1 MGFTNTNSKPKLK
14 PARMI
19 TKEKVQE
26 VKDKMADISS
36 TVVSSQTVSAHPAE
50 PSEQVDDADVIVPV
64 CQSGSESPEMP
75 ESAPVEVKFSD
86 RLLNDITVEDYCFLF
101 ETLFNACSD
110 NREEAKRKAREE
122 SRRKQE
128 ASGIDVITPENALVK
143 CTGFM
148 NDILTGYNLYKKHE
162 SAIDKQQ
169 TKSKEISDTQN
180 ETVKRLETVIGRIED
195 VQGVK
200 APKRPP
206 FPSWACLAFLFWH
219 WPMYGFAYL
228 WQSKYFRRFCF
239 LIAFFVMVLEF
250 CMIILLSYDNKDLH
264 HDRAKYVTVRNWSL
278 SEGDTATI
286 NKFDYVDFIY
296 SDAKYRKDDI
306 DALQETIRK
315 KYDIMM
321 EKKQKQQRQKRRK

>member
-1 MGFTNTNSKPKLK
+1 M
-14 PARMI
+14 
-19 TKEKVQE
+19 
-26 VKDKMADISS
+26 KDKMADISS
-36 TVVSSQTVSAHPAE
+36 TVVSSQTVSAHPADS
-50 PSEQVDDADVIVPV
+50 SEQVEDADVIVPV
-64 CQSGSESPEMP
+64 CQPGTESADMP
-75 ESAPVEVKFSD
+75 ESQPIEVEFSD
-86 RLLNDITVEDYCFLF
+86 RMLTEIDVHDFCFLF
-101 ETLFNACSD
+101 ETLFNALSD

-128 ASGIDVITPENALVK
+128 ESGIDVITPENALVK

-169 TKSKEISDTQN
+169 TKSKEIADTQN

-206 FPSWACLAFLFWH
+206 FPSWACLAYLFWH

-239 LIAFFVMVLEF
+239 LIAFFVMVMEF
-250 CMIILLSYDNKDLH
+250 CLIVVLALDNKSLH
-264 HDRAKYVTVRNWSL
+264 LYHAKYVTVRNWSYVMK
-278 SEGDTATI
+278 DTAAVNRF
-286 NKFDYVDFIY
+286 NKVDLLFEDVKFNREQIDELDEFIRT
-296 SDAKYRKDDI
+296 KH
-306 DALQETIRK
+306 
-315 KYDIMM
+315 
-321 EKKQKQQRQKRRK
+321 EKNQKRRK

>member
-1 MGFTNTNSKPKLK
+1 MPNNTTKPKLK

-50 PSEQVDDADVIVPV
+50 SSEQVEDADVIVPV
-64 CQSGSESPEMP
+64 SQPDSESVDVTENPPIDGEFTDKML
-75 ESAPVEVKFSD
+75 K
-86 RLLNDITVEDYCFLF
+86 DIDVHDFCFIL
-101 ETLFNACSD
+101 ETMYNYTAD
-110 NREEAKRKAREE
+110 HREEAKRKAREE
-122 SRRKQE
+122 SKRKQE
-128 ASGIDVITPENALVK
+128 ESGIDVITPENALVK

-169 TKSKEISDTQN
+169 TKSKEIADTQN

-206 FPSWACLAFLFWH
+206 FPSWACLAYLFWH
-219 WPMYGFAYL
+219 WPMYAFSYL
-228 WQSKYFRRFCF
+228 WLSKYFRRFCF
-239 LIAFFVMVLEF
+239 LIAFFVMVMEF
-250 CMIILLSYDNKDLH
+250 CLIVVLSLDNKALH
-264 HDRAKYVTVRNWSL
+264 LDHAKYVTVRNWSYVNEDASAMNRFDQVDL
-278 SEGDTATI
+278 LFDDV
-286 NKFDYVDFIY
+286 KFN
-296 SDAKYRKDDI
+296 RERI
-306 DALQETIRK
+306 DSLNNYIQSKHEQ
-315 KYDIMM
+315 ML
-321 EKKQKQQRQKRRK
+321 KKQRRK

>member
-1 MGFTNTNSKPKLK
+1 MPNNTTKPKLK

-50 PSEQVDDADVIVPV
+50 SSEQVEDADVIVPV
-64 CQSGSESPEMP
+64 SQPDSESVDVT
-75 ESAPVEVKFSD
+75 ESLPIEGEFTDKMLTEIDVHD
-86 RLLNDITVEDYCFLF
+86 LCFIL
-101 ETLFNACSD
+101 ETMYNYIVD
-110 NREEAKRKAREE
+110 HREEAKRKAREE
-122 SRRKQE
+122 NIRKRE
-128 ASGIDVITPENALVK
+128 ASGEVVWTTENAVIK
-143 CTGFM
+143 CSEYM
-148 NDILTGYNLYKKHE
+148 NAIRNDFNLYREQKNAVAKE
-162 SAIDKQQ
+162 QEQTLNTVTQQ
-169 TKSKEISDTQN
+169 A
-180 ETVKRLETVIGRIED
+180 ETAKRLETVIGRIED

-206 FPSWACLAFLFWH
+206 FPSWACLAYLFWH
-219 WPMYGFAYL
+219 WPMYGFAFL

-239 LIAFFVMVLEF
+239 LTAFFVMVLEF
-250 CMIILLSYDNKDLH
+250 CMIVLLSYDNKDLH

-278 SEGDTATI
+278 VEGDTATI
-286 NKFDYVDFIY
+286 NKFDYVDYIY
-296 SDAKYRKDDI
+296 SDVKYHKDDI

-321 EKKQKQQRQKRRK
+321 EKKQKQQNQKRRK

>member
-1 MGFTNTNSKPKLK
+1 M
-14 PARMI
+14 
-19 TKEKVQE
+19 
-26 VKDKMADISS
+26 KDKMADISS

-50 PSEQVDDADVIVPV
+50 SSEQVEDADVIVPIS
-64 CQSGSESPEMP
+64 QSDSESTEVP
-75 ESAPVEVKFSD
+75 ESAPVEAEFSD

-250 CMIILLSYDNKDLH
+250 CMIILYPS
-264 HDRAKYVTVRNWSL
+264 S
-278 SEGDTATI
+278 G
-286 NKFDYVDFIY
+286 
-296 SDAKYRKDDI
+296 
-306 DALQETIRK
+306 
-315 KYDIMM
+315 
-321 EKKQKQQRQKRRK
+321 

>member
-1 MGFTNTNSKPKLK
+1 MPNNITKPKLK
-14 PARMI
+14 PARTI
-19 TKEKVQE
+19 TKEKVQAA
-26 VKDKMADISS
+26 KDKMTDVSS
-36 TVVSSQTVSAHPAE
+36 SVVSTQNGAVPSADS
-50 PSEQVDDADVIVPV
+50 SEQVDESDVIVPV
-64 CQSGSESPEMP
+64 CQPGTESADMP
-75 ESAPVEVKFSD
+75 ESH
-86 RLLNDITVEDYCFLF
+86 
-101 ETLFNACSD
+101 

-128 ASGIDVITPENALVK
+128 ESGIDVITPENALVK

-169 TKSKEISDTQN
+169 TKSKEIADTQN

-206 FPSWACLAFLFWH
+206 FPSWACLAYLFWH

-239 LIAFFVMVLEF
+239 LIAFFVMVMEF
-250 CMIILLSYDNKDLH
+250 CLIVVLALDNKSLH
-264 HDRAKYVTVRNWSL
+264 LDHAKYVTVRNWSYVMK
-278 SEGDTATI
+278 DTAAVNRF
-286 NKFDYVDFIY
+286 NKVDLLFEDVKFNREQIDELDEFIRT
-296 SDAKYRKDDI
+296 KH
-306 DALQETIRK
+306 
-315 KYDIMM
+315 
-321 EKKQKQQRQKRRK
+321 EKNQKRRK

>member
-1 MGFTNTNSKPKLK
+1 MPNNTTKPKLK
-14 PARMI
+14 PARRI

-26 VKDKMADISS
+26 VKDKMDDISS
-36 TVVSSQTVSAHPAE
+36 SVVSSQTVSAHPAE
-50 PSEQVDDADVIVPV
+50 SSEQVEDADVIVPV
-64 CQSGSESPEMP
+64 SQPDSESDDVTENPPIDGEFTDKML
-75 ESAPVEVKFSD
+75 K
-86 RLLNDITVEDYCFLF
+86 DIDVHDFCFIL
-101 ETLFNACSD
+101 ETMYNYTAD
-110 NREEAKRKAREE
+110 HREEAKRKAREE
-122 SRRKQE
+122 NIRKRE
-128 ASGIDVITPENALVK
+128 ASGEVVWTTENAVIK
-143 CTGFM
+143 CSQYM
-148 NDILTGYNLYKKHE
+148 NTISNDFNLYREQKNAVAKE
-162 SAIDKQQ
+162 QEQTLKTVAQQ
-169 TKSKEISDTQN
+169 A
-180 ETVKRLETVIGRIED
+180 ETAKRLETVIGRIED

-206 FPSWACLAFLFWH
+206 FPSWACLAYLFWH

-278 SEGDTATI
+278 VEGDTATI

-296 SDAKYRKDDI
+296 SDVKYRKDDI

-321 EKKQKQQRQKRRK
+321 EKKQKQQNQKRRK

>member
-1 MGFTNTNSKPKLK
+1 MPNNTTKPKLK

-50 PSEQVDDADVIVPV
+50 SSEQVEDADVIVPV
-64 CQSGSESPEMP
+64 SQPDSESVDVTENPPIDGEFTDKML
-75 ESAPVEVKFSD
+75 K
-86 RLLNDITVEDYCFLF
+86 DIDVHDFCFIL
-101 ETLFNACSD
+101 ETMYNYTAD
-110 NREEAKRKAREE
+110 HREEAKRKAREE
-122 SRRKQE
+122 NIRKRE
-128 ASGIDVITPENALVK
+128 ASGEVVWTTENAVIK
-143 CTGFM
+143 CSQYM
-148 NDILTGYNLYKKHE
+148 NTISNDFNLYREQKNAVAKE
-162 SAIDKQQ
+162 QEQTLKTVTQQ
-169 TKSKEISDTQN
+169 A
-180 ETVKRLETVIGRIED
+180 ETAKRLETVIGRIED

-206 FPSWACLAFLFWH
+206 FPSWACLAYLFWH

-239 LIAFFVMVLEF
+239 LTAFFVMVLEF
-250 CMIILLSYDNKDLH
+250 CIIVLLSYDNKDLH
-264 HDRAKYVTVRNWSL
+264 RDRAKYITVRNWSL
-278 SEGDTATI
+278 VEGDTATI

-306 DALQETIRK
+306 DALHETIRK

-321 EKKQKQQRQKRRK
+321 EKKQKQQDQKRRK

>member
-1 MGFTNTNSKPKLK
+1 
-14 PARMI
+14 MI

-50 PSEQVDDADVIVPV
+50 SSEQVEDADVIVPV
-64 CQSGSESPEMP
+64 SQPDSESVDVTENPPIDGEFTDKML
-75 ESAPVEVKFSD
+75 K
-86 RLLNDITVEDYCFLF
+86 DIDVHDFCFIL
-101 ETLFNACSD
+101 ETMYNYTAD
-110 NREEAKRKAREE
+110 HREEAKRKAREE

-128 ASGIDVITPENALVK
+128 ESGIDVITPENALVK

-169 TKSKEISDTQN
+169 TKSKEIADTQN

-206 FPSWACLAFLFWH
+206 FPSWACLAYLFWH
-219 WPMYGFAYL
+219 WPMYGFAFL

-239 LIAFFVMVLEF
+239 LTAFFVMVMEF
-250 CMIILLSYDNKDLH
+250 CLIVVLSIDNKALH
-264 HDRAKYVTVRNWSL
+264 LDHAKYVTVRNWSYVNEDASAMNRFDQVDL
-278 SEGDTATI
+278 LFEDV
-286 NKFDYVDFIY
+286 KFN
-296 SDAKYRKDDI
+296 RERI
-306 DALQETIRK
+306 DSLNNYIQSKHEQ
-315 KYDIMM
+315 ML
-321 EKKQKQQRQKRRK
+321 KKQRRK

>member
-1 MGFTNTNSKPKLK
+1 MLTE
-14 PARMI
+14 I
-19 TKEKVQE
+19 
-26 VKDKMADISS
+26 
-36 TVVSSQTVSAHPAE
+36 
-50 PSEQVDDADVIVPV
+50 DVHD
-64 CQSGSESPEMP
+64 
-75 ESAPVEVKFSD
+75 F
-86 RLLNDITVEDYCFLF
+86 CFLF
-101 ETLFNACSD
+101 ETLFNALSD

-128 ASGIDVITPENALVK
+128 ESGIDVITPENALVK

-169 TKSKEISDTQN
+169 TKSKEIADTQN

-206 FPSWACLAFLFWH
+206 FPSWACLAYLFWH

-239 LIAFFVMVLEF
+239 LIAFFVMVMEF
-250 CMIILLSYDNKDLH
+250 CLIVVLALDNKSLH
-264 HDRAKYVTVRNWSL
+264 LDHAKYVTVRNWSYVMK
-278 SEGDTATI
+278 DTAAVNRF
-286 NKFDYVDFIY
+286 NKVDLLFEDVKFNREQIDELDEFIRT
-296 SDAKYRKDDI
+296 KH
-306 DALQETIRK
+306 
-315 KYDIMM
+315 
-321 EKKQKQQRQKRRK
+321 EKNQKRRK

>member
-1 MGFTNTNSKPKLK
+1 MPNNTTKPKLK

-50 PSEQVDDADVIVPV
+50 SSEQVEDADVIVPV
-64 CQSGSESPEMP
+64 SQPDSESVDVTENPPIDGEFTDKML
-75 ESAPVEVKFSD
+75 K
-86 RLLNDITVEDYCFLF
+86 DIDVHDFCFIL
-101 ETLFNACSD
+101 ETMYNYTAD
-110 NREEAKRKAREE
+110 HREEAKRKEREE

-128 ASGIDVITPENALVK
+128 EAGIDVITPENALVK

-148 NDILTGYNLYKKHE
+148 NDILSGYNLYKKHE

-169 TKSKEISDTQN
+169 TKSKEIADTQN

-206 FPSWACLAFLFWH
+206 FPSWACLAYLFWH
-219 WPMYGFAYL
+219 WPMYGFAFL

-239 LIAFFVMVLEF
+239 LTAFFVMVLEF
-250 CMIILLSYDNKDLH
+250 CMIVLLSYDNKDLH

-278 SEGDTATI
+278 VEGDTATI

-296 SDAKYRKDDI
+296 SDVKYRKDDI
-306 DALQETIRK
+306 DALHETIRK

-321 EKKQKQQRQKRRK
+321 EKKQKQQNLKRRK

>member
-1 MGFTNTNSKPKLK
+1 MPNNTTKPKLK

-50 PSEQVDDADVIVPV
+50 SSEQVEDADVIVPV
-64 CQSGSESPEMP
+64 SQPDSESDDVTDNPPIDGEFTDKML
-75 ESAPVEVKFSD
+75 K
-86 RLLNDITVEDYCFLF
+86 DIDVHDFCFIL
-101 ETLFNACSD
+101 ETMYNYTAD
-110 NREEAKRKAREE
+110 HREEAKRKAREE
-122 SRRKQE
+122 NIRKRE
-128 ASGIDVITPENALVK
+128 ASGEVVWTTENAVIK
-143 CTGFM
+143 CSQYM
-148 NDILTGYNLYKKHE
+148 NTISNDFNLYREQKNAVAKE
-162 SAIDKQQ
+162 QEQTLKTVTQQ
-169 TKSKEISDTQN
+169 A
-180 ETVKRLETVIGRIED
+180 ETAKRLETVIGRIED

-206 FPSWACLAFLFWH
+206 FPSWACLAYLFWH

-239 LIAFFVMVLEF
+239 LIAFLVMVLEF
-250 CMIILLSYDNKDLH
+250 CMIVLLSYDNKDLH

-278 SEGDTATI
+278 VEGDTATI

-296 SDAKYRKDDI
+296 SDVKYRKDDI

-321 EKKQKQQRQKRRK
+321 EKKQKQQNQKRRK

>member
-1 MGFTNTNSKPKLK
+1 MPNNTTKPKLK

-50 PSEQVDDADVIVPV
+50 SSEQVEDADVIVPV
-64 CQSGSESPEMP
+64 SQPDSESVDVTENPPIDGEFTDKML
-75 ESAPVEVKFSD
+75 K
-86 RLLNDITVEDYCFLF
+86 DIDVHDFCFIL
-101 ETLFNACSD
+101 ETMYNYTAD
-110 NREEAKRKAREE
+110 HREEAKRKEREE

-128 ASGIDVITPENALVK
+128 ESGIDVITPENALVK

-169 TKSKEISDTQN
+169 TKSKEIADTQN
-180 ETVKRLETVIGRIED
+180 ETVKRLETVIGRIEN

-206 FPSWACLAFLFWH
+206 FPSWACLAYLFWH
-219 WPMYGFAYL
+219 WPMYGFAFL

-239 LIAFFVMVLEF
+239 LTAFFVMVLEF
-250 CMIILLSYDNKDLH
+250 CLIVLLASENGTLH
-264 HDRAKYVTVRNWSL
+264 HDRVKYVTVRNWSYVA
-278 SEGDTATI
+278 GDTAAVNRFNEVDILFEDT
-286 NKFDYVDFIY
+286 KFNREKIEQLNDHIR
-296 SDAKYRKDDI
+296 SKHEQM
-306 DALQETIRK
+306 LQQ
-315 KYDIMM
+315 
-321 EKKQKQQRQKRRK
+321 KQKQKRK

>member
-1 MGFTNTNSKPKLK
+1 MSNNTTKPKLK

-36 TVVSSQTVSAHPAE
+36 TVVSSQTVSAHPADS
-50 PSEQVDDADVIVPV
+50 SEQVEDADVIVPV
-64 CQSGSESPEMP
+64 SQPDSESVDVTENPPIDGEFTDKML
-75 ESAPVEVKFSD
+75 K
-86 RLLNDITVEDYCFLF
+86 DIDVHDFCFIL
-101 ETLFNACSD
+101 ETMYNYTAD
-110 NREEAKRKAREE
+110 HREEAKRKEREE

-128 ASGIDVITPENALVK
+128 EAGIDVITPENALVK

-169 TKSKEISDTQN
+169 TKSKEIADTQN

-206 FPSWACLAFLFWH
+206 FPSWACLAYLFWH
-219 WPMYGFAYL
+219 WPMYAFAYL

-239 LIAFFVMVLEF
+239 LIAFLVMVMEL
-250 CMIILLSYDNKDLH
+250 CLIVVLSIDNKALH
-264 HDRAKYVTVRNWSL
+264 LDHAKYVTVRNWSYVNEDASAMNRFDQVDL
-278 SEGDTATI
+278 LFEDV
-286 NKFDYVDFIY
+286 KFN
-296 SDAKYRKDDI
+296 RERI
-306 DALQETIRK
+306 DSLNNYIQSKHEQ
-315 KYDIMM
+315 ML
-321 EKKQKQQRQKRRK
+321 KKQRRK

>member
-1 MGFTNTNSKPKLK
+1 MPNNTTKPKLK
-14 PARMI
+14 PARSV
-19 TKEKVQE
+19 TKEKVLA
-26 VKDKMADISS
+26 VKDKMVDISS
-36 TVVSSQTVSAHPAE
+36 SVVSSQNGAVSSAE
-50 PSEQVDDADVIVPV
+50 PSEQVEDSDVIVPV
-64 CQSGSESPEMP
+64 CQPDSESADVP
-75 ESAPVEVKFSD
+75 ESLPIDKEFTD
-86 RLLNDITVEDYCFLF
+86 RLLNEISVEDYCFLF
-101 ETLFNACSD
+101 DTLFNAYSD
-110 NREEAKRKAREE
+110 HREEAKRKAREE

-128 ASGIDVITPENALVK
+128 ESGLDVITPENALVK

-162 SAIDKQQ
+162 GAIDKQQ
-169 TKSKEISDTQN
+169 TKSKEIADTQN

-206 FPSWACLAFLFWH
+206 FPSWACLAYLFLH

-239 LIAFFVMVLEF
+239 LIAFFVMVLQF
-250 CMIILLSYDNKDLH
+250 CLIVLLSYDNKDLH

-278 SEGDTATI
+278 VEGDTATI

-296 SDAKYRKDDI
+296 SDVKYRKDDI

-321 EKKQKQQRQKRRK
+321 EKKQKQQNQKSRK

>member
-1 MGFTNTNSKPKLK
+1 MSNNTTKPKLK

-36 TVVSSQTVSAHPAE
+36 TVVSSQTVSAHPADS
-50 PSEQVDDADVIVPV
+50 SEQVEDADVIVPV
-64 CQSGSESPEMP
+64 SQPDSESVDVTENPPIDGEFTDKML
-75 ESAPVEVKFSD
+75 K
-86 RLLNDITVEDYCFLF
+86 DIDVHDFCFIL
-101 ETLFNACSD
+101 ETMYNYTAD
-110 NREEAKRKAREE
+110 HREEAKRKEREE

-128 ASGIDVITPENALVK
+128 EAGIDVITPENALVK

-169 TKSKEISDTQN
+169 TKSKEIADTQN

-206 FPSWACLAFLFWH
+206 FPSWACLAYLFWH
-219 WPMYGFAYL
+219 WPMYAFAYL

-239 LIAFFVMVLEF
+239 LIAFLVMVMEL
-250 CMIILLSYDNKDLH
+250 CLIVVLSIDNKALH
-264 HDRAKYVTVRNWSL
+264 LDHAKYVTVRNWSYVNEDASAMNRFDQVDL
-278 SEGDTATI
+278 LFEDVKFNRERIDSLNNYIQSKHEQML
-286 NKFDYVDFIY
+286 NK
-296 SDAKYRKDDI
+296 
-306 DALQETIRK
+306 Q
-315 KYDIMM
+315 
-321 EKKQKQQRQKRRK
+321 RRK

>member
-1 MGFTNTNSKPKLK
+1 MPNNTTKPKLK
-14 PARMI
+14 PAKRI

-26 VKDKMADISS
+26 MKDKMADISS
-36 TVVSSQTVSAHPAE
+36 SVVSSQTVSAHPAE
-50 PSEQVDDADVIVPV
+50 SSEQVDDADVIIPV
-64 CQSGSESPEMP
+64 CQSDSESTEVP
-75 ESAPVEVKFSD
+75 ESAPVEVEFSD

-110 NREEAKRKAREE
+110 NREQAKRKEREE

-128 ASGIDVITPENALVK
+128 ESGIDVITPENALVK

-148 NDILTGYNLYKKHE
+148 NDILTRYNLYKKHE

-169 TKSKEISDTQN
+169 TKSKEIADTQS
-180 ETVKRLETVIGRIED
+180 ETAKRLETIIGRIED

-206 FPSWACLAFLFWH
+206 FPSWACLAYLFWH

-264 HDRAKYVTVRNWSL
+264 HACAKYVTVRNWSL

-296 SDAKYRKDDI
+296 SDVKYRKDDI
-306 DALQETIRK
+306 DALHETIRK
-315 KYDIMM
+315 KYDVMM
-321 EKKQKQQRQKRRK
+321 ENKQK

>member
-1 MGFTNTNSKPKLK
+1 M
-14 PARMI
+14 
-19 TKEKVQE
+19 
-26 VKDKMADISS
+26 KDKMADISS
-36 TVVSSQTVSAHPAE
+36 TVVSSQTVSAHPADS
-50 PSEQVDDADVIVPV
+50 SEQVEDADVIVPV
-64 CQSGSESPEMP
+64 CQPGTESADMP
-75 ESAPVEVKFSD
+75 ESQPIEVEFSD
-86 RLLNDITVEDYCFLF
+86 RMLTEIDVHDFCFLF
-101 ETLFNACSD
+101 ETLFNALSD

-128 ASGIDVITPENALVK
+128 ESGIDVITPENALVK

-169 TKSKEISDTQN
+169 TKSKEIADTQN

-206 FPSWACLAFLFWH
+206 FPSWACLAYLFWH

-239 LIAFFVMVLEF
+239 LIAFFVMVMEF
-250 CMIILLSYDNKDLH
+250 CLIVVLALDNKSLH
-264 HDRAKYVTVRNWSL
+264 LDHAKYVTVRNWSYVMK
-278 SEGDTATI
+278 DTAAVNRF
-286 NKFDYVDFIY
+286 NKVDLLFEDVKFNREQIDELDEFIRT
-296 SDAKYRKDDI
+296 KH
-306 DALQETIRK
+306 
-315 KYDIMM
+315 
-321 EKKQKQQRQKRRK
+321 EKNQKRRK

>member
-1 MGFTNTNSKPKLK
+1 MPNNTTKPKLK
-14 PARMI
+14 PARRI

-26 VKDKMADISS
+26 VKDKMDDISS
-36 TVVSSQTVSAHPAE
+36 SVVSSQTVSAHPAE
-50 PSEQVDDADVIVPV
+50 SSEQVEDADVIVPV
-64 CQSGSESPEMP
+64 SQPDSESDDVTENPPIDGEFTDKML
-75 ESAPVEVKFSD
+75 K
-86 RLLNDITVEDYCFLF
+86 DIDVHDFCFIL
-101 ETLFNACSD
+101 ETMYNYTAD
-110 NREEAKRKAREE
+110 HREEAKRKAREE
-122 SRRKQE
+122 NIRKRE
-128 ASGIDVITPENALVK
+128 ASGEVVWTTENAVIK
-143 CTGFM
+143 CSQYM
-148 NDILTGYNLYKKHE
+148 NTISNDFNLYREQKNAVAKE
-162 SAIDKQQ
+162 QEQTLKTVTQQ
-169 TKSKEISDTQN
+169 A
-180 ETVKRLETVIGRIED
+180 ETAKRLETVIGRIED

-239 LIAFFVMVLEF
+239 LTAFFVMVLEF
-250 CMIILLSYDNKDLH
+250 CMIVLLSYDNKDLH

-278 SEGDTATI
+278 VEGDTATI

-296 SDAKYRKDDI
+296 SDVKYRKDDI

-321 EKKQKQQRQKRRK
+321 EKKQKQQDQKRRK